1 MESTRGHAPVDMLA
15 RAARLA
21 DEHSSAVVDPG
32 ELLSAAGDLVEWGLL
47 TEARRLVA
55 RLAAGG
61 HHPREVARLLRIMDF
76 VNQKGPEFEPA
87 FLSTAIAT
95 ATDPNATREQLS
107 TAADSLLKWGA
118 LDEADAAIARLERL
132 PGGMRVAGS
141 MKAASRQLRRS
152 GILSDFSAVGSTE
165 TAPLNRPHEAILAR
179 GDADADKLIVAFTG
193 ADRKFWLSLH
203 VLYHF
208 LKRFGA
214 HVLYLHDHSGAM
226 FMNGLLT
233 VAPGYPAMVDLIRDR
248 VRDLGVRQ
256 TYVMAFSAGGYVG
269 LRAAA
274 DIRADGYLGFGI
286 RTDMSPATPLPMSK
300 YVRGVIDRSTDKTML
315 VNLRPY
321 LERVAYPRS
330 IRLISAEGAKH
341 DVAHAENLRGLD
353 RLTIAYLKDY
363 DHHNVMPGLIARG
376 LLERVL
382 SQFLGPARTN
392 AGA

>member
-1 MESTRGHAPVDMLA
+1 MESTHGHAPVDMLA

-21 DEHSSAVVDPG
+21 DENTTDAVDPD

-55 RLAAGG
+55 RLAASG
-61 HHPREVARLLRIMDF
+61 HHPKEVTRLLKIMDF
-76 VNQKGPEFEPA
+76 MDHTGPEFEPR
-87 FLSTAIAT
+87 FLANALAT
-95 ATDPNATREQLS
+95 SRDPKATREQLF

-118 LDEADAAIARLERL
+118 LDDADAAIARLERFPNGL
-132 PGGMRVAGS
+132 RVAGS

-152 GILSDFSAVGSTE
+152 GILSDFAALGSAE
-165 TAPLNRPHEAILAR
+165 TAPLNRPHEAVLAR
-179 GDADADKLIVAFTG
+179 GDSHADKLIVAFTG

-208 LKRFGA
+208 LRRFGA
-214 HVLYLHDHSGAM
+214 HVLYLHDHSGTM
-226 FMNGLLT
+226 FMNGLRT
-233 VAPGYPAMVDLIRDR
+233 VAPGYPAMLDLIRER
-248 VRDLGVRQ
+248 VRELAVRQ

-274 DIRADGYLGFGI
+274 DIQADGYLGFGI
-286 RTDMSPATPLPMSK
+286 RTDMNPATRLPMSK
-300 YVRGVIDRSTDKTML
+300 YVRGVIDRSADKGML

-321 LERVAYPRS
+321 LERLAYPRS

-382 SQFLGPARTN
+382 SEFLGPARTN